1 MINLVETILS
11 IIRDIAYIFAQTMKG
26 KDARDKLK
34 LLSELESL
42 KTKIA
47 KAIDNGDE
55 VLLTELLQK
64 KKDIEEKIRIIN
76 NQQDK
81 DLKRKLKNYRSKK
94 YRAVKSI
101 TAKIRQV

>member
-1 MINLVETILS
+1 MSNFVETILL
-11 IIRDIAYIFAQTMKG
+11 IIRDLAYIFAQIMKG
-26 KDARDKLK
+26 KESREKLK

-55 VLLTELLQK
+55 VLLTELLKK
-64 KKDIEEKIRIIN
+64 KKDVEEKIRILN
-76 NQQDK
+76 NQQNK

-94 YRAVKSI
+94 YRVVRSI
-101 TAKIRQV
+101 KAKIRQV